1 MVEKMDIIN
10 SKTRTLIQV
19 GDFGSHMTSKG
30 TDKTEKDDAEG
41 KEASEL
47 LK

>member
-19 GDFGSHMTSKG
+19 GDFGSHISKG

-41 KEASEL
+41 KEANEL
-47 LK
+47 RK